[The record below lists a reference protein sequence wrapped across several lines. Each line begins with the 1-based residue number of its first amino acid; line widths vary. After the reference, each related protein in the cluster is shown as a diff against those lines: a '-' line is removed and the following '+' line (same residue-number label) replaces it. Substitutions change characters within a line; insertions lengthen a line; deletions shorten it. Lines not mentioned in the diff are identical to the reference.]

1 MTLNI
6 QQVLISDPVD
16 PICSQILQDYGMNVT
31 YARQW
36 TKERLLQ
43 EIQNYEVLIVRSETK
58 VTDDVLAAAPK
69 LRLVGR
75 AGTGLDNV
83 DISAATRRGVLVMN
97 TPGGNTISAAE
108 HTCAMIAALSRH
120 IPQACAALKNGTW
133 DRKTYMGNELHGKTL
148 AILGLGRI
156 GREVAIRMQA
166 FGMKTIG
173 YDPVIEKQ
181 AAAEFGV
188 DKMELEEI
196 WPLAD
201 YITVHTPYIPQTHH
215 LISTSALMRCKP
227 SVRIINIARGGI
239 VDETALLDA
248 LNSARC
254 QGAALDVFVQEPPKE
269 GTITWQ
275 LIQHPRV
282 VCTPHLGAST
292 VEAQERV
299 AREIAEQ
306 LIDLVEGRQAV
317 GIANAPNLARS
328 MVGRNKPWMQLA
340 QALGHLANSLAEGSL
355 DRCPSGTET
364 TVELICCGEGTEDV
378 NLLASSALV
387 GHLNGM
393 KANGINIV
401 NAAIL
406 ARDVGVTIST
416 RHVGSSKYLSIVQ
429 DLEKLLQLTVARG
442 PFNIQLIGSVQGG
455 NPVLYAINGCW
466 FPFGATLSGN
476 VLLFNGKQP
485 DTTLTALVGALVAS
499 GVGVSAVMCTP
510 PGASCWLAL
519 RTADVFQNP
528 QKLNGPDATFIAQLV
543 F

>member
-1 MTLNI
+1 MTLDI

-16 PICSQILQDYGMNVT
+16 PICSQILQNHGISVT

-58 VTDDVLAAAPK
+58 VTDEVLAAATK

-97 TPGGNTISAAE
+97 TPGGNTMSAAE

-120 IPQACAALKNGTW
+120 IPQACAALKNGVW
-133 DRKTYMGNELHGKTL
+133 DRKTYMGNELHGSTL

-173 YDPVIEKQ
+173 YDPVISKES
-181 AAAEFGV
+181 AAEFKV

-201 YITVHTPYIPQTHH
+201 YISVHTPYMPQTHH
-215 LISTSALMRCKP
+215 LINAEALKRCK
-227 SVRIINIARGGI
+227 STVRIINIARGGI
-239 VDETALLDA
+239 VDEAALLDA
-248 LNSARC
+248 LISDRC
-254 QGAALDVFVQEPPKE
+254 KGAALDVFVQEPPKE
-269 GTITWQ
+269 GTTTWQ

-306 LIDLVEGRQAV
+306 LIDLAEGRQAV

-328 MVGRNKPWMQLA
+328 MVERNKPWMQLA
-340 QALGHLANSLAEGSL
+340 QALGYLANSLAEGSL
-355 DRCPSGTET
+355 HRRPAEAET
-364 TVELICCGEGTEDV
+364 NVELICCGEGTEDV

-393 KANGINIV
+393 KANGINII

-406 ARDVGVTIST
+406 ARDAGLVTSA
-416 RHVGSSKYLSIVQ
+416 RHINSPKDLSLRE
-429 DLEKLLQLTVARG
+429 DLDKLLQLTVTRDSYS
-442 PFNIQLIGSVQGG
+442 IHLIGSVQGG
-455 NPVLYAINGCW
+455 NPVLYAINDCW

-485 DTTLTALVGALVAS
+485 DTTLTALVGALATS
-499 GVGVSAVMCTP
+499 SVGVSALMCTR
-510 PGASCWLAL
+510 PGTSCWLAL
-519 RTADVFQNP
+519 RTGETFQNP
-528 QKLNGPDATFIAQLV
+528 QQFNGPDATFIAQLV